1 MQVIILCG
9 GKGSRL
15 RSENDTLPKPLALV
29 NGKPLI
35 WHIINIY
42 RNFGYKEFILPLGY
56 GGDMIKEYFY
66 NYEWKNSDFTLDY
79 SKGERKLHKNFE
91 DWKVTLVDTGIN
103 TMTGARIKKIE
114 KYITQDDFML
124 TYGDGLSDIN
134 INSLVKYHKEKGRIA
149 TVTGILKNSQY
160 GVMEIKQGI
169 ATNFRE
175 KSSAIGIINGG
186 FFVLNRKVFNYLKD
200 EDSCIFEEE
209 PLNTLASLGEL
220 AVYEHHGFWLAV
232 DTYKDLLEANKSWG
246 GNKLL

>member
-1 MQVIILCG
+1 M
-9 GKGSRL
+9 K
-15 RSENDTLPKPLALV
+15 K
-29 NGKPLI
+29 
-35 WHIINIY
+35 
-42 RNFGYKEFILPLGY
+42 
-56 GGDMIKEYFY
+56 
-66 NYEWKNSDFTLDY
+66 
-79 SKGERKLHKNFE
+79 KLHKDFE

-103 TMTGARIKKIE
+103 AMTGARIKKIE

-134 INSLVKYHKEKGRIA
+134 INSLVKYHNKKGKIA

-160 GVMEIKQGI
+160 GVMEINQGI

-186 FFVLNRKVFNYLKD
+186 FFVLNKKIFNYLKN
-200 EDSCIFEEE
+200 EDSCVFEEE